1 MENVDETPCYL
12 AGHVHVGGLV
22 DWDTAHEAVL
32 ITVRE
37 TIQYIHE
44 QILIPGDV
52 NRDGIINSLD
62 IIMIL
67 SHLNGS
73 IELTDNQFFY
83 ADMDAD
89 TEITHN
95 DVVLLVN
102 ELLLADL

>member
-1 MENVDETPCYL
+1 MSNLCTHFQFQIELHQQC
-12 AGHVHVGGLV
+12 H
-22 DWDTAHEAVL
+22 
-32 ITVRE
+32 
-37 TIQYIHE
+37 QYIHE

>member
-1 MENVDETPCYL
+1 MHLQVLSYIF
-12 AGHVHVGGLV
+12 LV
-22 DWDTAHEAVL
+22 DFQVL
-32 ITVRE
+32 KNDN
-37 TIQYIHE
+37 IQYVHE